1 MPTCT
6 PLNVKAPK
14 HPRKQEEQ
22 VPLSAET
29 RALLNQGIADCKA
42 GRMQVMSLEEL
53 FPDTNDG

>member
-1 MPTCT
+1 MPTCIPIKT
-6 PLNVKAPK
+6 KNTGIEKK
-14 HPRKQEEQ
+14 TKQ

-53 FPDTNDG
+53 FPDINDD